1 MFPGDPGSTLFDAV
15 CDIENIRLAHYNASR
30 GKQWYPEVKMVN
42 KDIDFYIN
50 EIHEMLVNKTY
61 INSSYDKFERH
72 ENGKIRLIHKL
83 PYYPDRIIQ
92 WALLQ
97 VISPILEKNFIRN
110 TYSSIPGRGP
120 IKCMLDVSN
129 AMHKDP
135 YNTQYCLKIDIHHF
149 YQSINHDV
157 LKQKYRRLFKDNDL
171 LWLIDLIID
180 SIPEKDGLP
189 IGNYTSQY
197 SGNLYLSQF
206 DHWIKEEKKI
216 KYYYRYMDDMIFLSD
231 DKEHLHELFNEIN
244 HKLITNE
251 KLIIK
256 PNYQIFPTNDHG
268 IDYVGYV
275 IYHTHVLTRK
285 RIKERFRNICERIIC
300 GDALSEHDRSAL
312 FSYLGF
318 IQHSDSFNLQKT
330 YYESIKNKFGLQ
342 NKIKTNYK

>member
-157 LKQKYRRLFKDNDL
+157 LKQKYRRLFKDNELINVVDDYDSDDSDAMSTL
-171 LWLIDLIID
+171 LNNML
-180 SIPEKDGLP
+180 K
-189 IGNYTSQY
+189 NVT
-197 SGNLYLSQF
+197 
-206 DHWIKEEKKI
+206 I
-216 KYYYRYMDDMIFLSD
+216 KYKNKQLLKF
-231 DKEHLHELFNEIN
+231 
-244 HKLITNE
+244 T
-251 KLIIK
+251 
-256 PNYQIFPTNDHG
+256 
-268 IDYVGYV
+268 
-275 IYHTHVLTRK
+275 
-285 RIKERFRNICERIIC
+285 
-300 GDALSEHDRSAL
+300 
-312 FSYLGF
+312 GF
-318 IQHSDSFNLQKT
+318 IQCRISKCVEVASHA
-330 YYESIKNKFGLQ
+330 
-342 NKIKTNYK
+342 